1 MNCNFDFRQR
11 DKARALVKE
20 KNLTTA
26 RESAIFQD
34 KACCRIVLISAQPF
48 ISFFFFFESFLSGI
62 LSTPLDFGNKESG
75 SSYSQARL
83 KPLII

>member
-48 ISFFFFFESFLSGI
+48 ISFFESFLSGI